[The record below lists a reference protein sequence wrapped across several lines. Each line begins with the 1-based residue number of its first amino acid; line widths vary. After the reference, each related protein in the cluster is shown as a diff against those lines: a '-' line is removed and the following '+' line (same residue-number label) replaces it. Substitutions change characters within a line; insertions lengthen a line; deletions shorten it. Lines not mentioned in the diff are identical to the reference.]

1 MTIDVRASD
10 LKAAAV
16 EYPSPDDE
24 EARREYILSELRC
37 AAARA
42 RLAALDIDAVG
53 QALRARIISPNRAA
67 SLLWDTDAVHY
78 LGIKGAQ

>member
-24 EARREYILSELRC
+24 EAWREYILSELRC
-37 AAARA
+37 AAAHA
-42 RLAALDIDAVG
+42 RLAALDIDAVR
-53 QALRARIISPNRAA
+53 QALPR
-67 SLLWDTDAVHY
+67 THHE
-78 LGIKGAQ
+78 